1 MVSIIIVN
9 LNGKSFLEGC
19 LKSLMEISYT
29 DFEVI
34 LVDNNST
41 DNSIEFVKKTYPSVI
56 ILKLDKNYGFARP
69 NNLGAKNAR
78 GDLLLFLNNDTT
90 VTKDFV
96 TEMVNVLIQD
106 KEIAICQSNL
116 LDPDGNVDS
125 SGDFIDTLGITYS
138 SKEQVSEVRDILSAK
153 GASMMIRKGV
163 FEELRGFDEKFF
175 LSFEDIDLGWR
186 AWILGYK
193 VALVPKSIVYHIG
206 GQTIQKMRKEVSF
219 HGFKNQLSMKITN
232 FESNLA
238 IKTLISFF
246 IIYGFRMLRVLFD
259 YKITGSTKIKAT
271 KYEDK
276 IAEKPSIRTIFKS
289 IFWICTNSRYLW
301 KKHKLVNSS
310 RVFSTNDLQKKNVII
325 S

>member
-1 MVSIIIVN
+1 MD
-9 LNGKSFLEGC
+9 LQ
-19 LKSLMEISYT
+19 
-29 DFEVI
+29 DQ
-34 LVDNNST
+34 
-41 DNSIEFVKKTYPSVI
+41 I
-56 ILKLDKNYGFARP
+56 ILAQ
-69 NNLGAKNAR
+69 KNAR
-78 GDLLLFLNNDTT
+78 GDLLLFLNNDTI

-96 TEMVNVLIQD
+96 TEMVNVLIKD

-186 AWILGYK
+186 AWISGYK
-193 VALVPKSIVYHIG
+193 VALVPKSLVYHIG
-206 GQTIQKMRKEVSF
+206 GQTIQKMKKEVAF

-232 FESNLA
+232 FEANLA

-301 KKHKLVNSS
+301 NKHKLVNSS
-310 RVFSTNDLQKKNVII
+310 RVFSTNDLQKKNVIT